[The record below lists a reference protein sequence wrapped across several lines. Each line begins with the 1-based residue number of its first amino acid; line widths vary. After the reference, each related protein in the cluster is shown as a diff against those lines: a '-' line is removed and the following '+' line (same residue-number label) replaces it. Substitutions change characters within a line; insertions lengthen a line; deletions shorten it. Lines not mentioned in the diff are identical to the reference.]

1 MTTTTEH
8 PVDTRT
14 LEVPGAVLAYDVR
27 GDLAKATE
35 SAPALLMAGTPMTAE
50 PFSDLAKR
58 FDDRPVITYDPR
70 NTGRSRWTTGT
81 TPTPEDHASDLHAI
95 ISALRPE
102 LGSPKV
108 DLLGSSGGAING
120 LALAIAHPED
130 LRTLVA
136 HEPPSC
142 PVLPDADVL
151 LAACRHVLESYD
163 RAGFALG
170 MATFIAL
177 TSAQGPQGPEYLEQP
192 DPDPA
197 MFGMPTED
205 DGSRDDPLM
214 RNMATIPVWGP
225 DLDALRR
232 ATCRVVLGY
241 GNASGE
247 TLAARAPRAMAAAL
261 GTSAVAFPG
270 DHMPFMSWQP
280 GVPSEVDAF
289 ATVLREVLG

>member
-35 SAPALLMAGTPMTAE
+35 SAPALVMAATPMTAE
-50 PFSDLAKR
+50 PFSDLAER

-70 NTGRSRWTTGT
+70 NTGRSRGTTGT

-95 ISALRPE
+95 ITALRPE

-108 DLLGSSGGAING
+108 DLLGSSGGAIKA
-120 LALAIAHPED
+120 LALAIAPPED

-151 LAACRHVLESYD
+151 LAACRHVQESYE
-163 RAGFALG
+163 RAGVWLWIVNVISLISVEG
-170 MATFIAL
+170 
-177 TSAQGPQGPEYLEQP
+177 AQ
-192 DPDPA
+192 
-197 MFGMPTED
+197 
-205 DGSRDDPLM
+205 
-214 RNMATIPVWGP
+214 
-225 DLDALRR
+225 
-232 ATCRVVLGY
+232 
-241 GNASGE
+241 
-247 TLAARAPRAMAAAL
+247 
-261 GTSAVAFPG
+261 
-270 DHMPFMSWQP
+270 
-280 GVPSEVDAF
+280 
-289 ATVLREVLG
+289 